1 MRYSLLLVP
10 CLMLSANDVPVMG
23 QSAAPSAAM
32 PKMPVRA
39 AVSQPS
45 EKETTL
51 PVRRVSLYKNG
62 VGFFEQSG
70 QVKGDELV
78 RIDLTTAQLNDV
90 LQSLT
95 AVDLGDGRIAGGG
108 YDAAMPLSLQL
119 NAVAPGLGQD
129 PTVMDFLKAI
139 KGSKV
144 EVRSGGGVSTG
155 RVLNV
160 EVRREPEGKGS
171 VVMVERRYL
180 SLITDGGGLRSIAL
194 TPSVEVRLLG
204 PEKQEI
210 GHYLQLLAM
219 SHNPALRHL
228 LLEDRGTGERELHVS
243 YISAVPAWKSSYRIL
258 FSDKAKDAVSTAT
271 DSKDAA
277 VKPVQTATLQGWA
290 VVDNTSGTDWDDVA
304 LTLVSGAPSSFIQ
317 QISRPLDIQ
326 RPEIGMPMQEI
337 PANAP
342 RGLMGAMADPI
353 GASEAESVPVNAGAI
368 GGGGVQVHR
377 TAQPEVRAVSAAAP
391 AQGAKPVS
399 MDSGYEAAA
408 ERSLAPQT
416 TQVDMDDLFEYK
428 LSKPITIRK
437 GESATIP
444 ILQTEVEADRVTVW
458 NADGLKRP
466 MRALWL
472 KNLSNLTLDLGS
484 FSIVENGLFGG
495 QGQID
500 LLHPNQREMVRYAA
514 DEAMTVN
521 YVDTKNL
528 PTVVRRIA
536 VSKGVMA
543 VHRRDYIS
551 VNYVIQNAGANA
563 RTVVI
568 ERARDKTM
576 DLSADTPAAE
586 RTDDLDRFV
595 VQAAANA
602 TTRFRV
608 LESHTHPTHYDLAKI
623 KADDLAGIIRESN
636 NNEKV
641 VATLQPLLDEKRRL
655 AEVDKKLE
663 ADQRAMDEVKLEEK
677 RIRDN
682 IEPLKGSPEEQALST
697 RYAEQMNV
705 QEDKMAALQ
714 KDREALREQ
723 RGANEKQVAAQ
734 VGTLTMNAILAVL

>member
-1 MRYSLLLVP
+1 
-10 CLMLSANDVPVMG
+10 
-23 QSAAPSAAM
+23 
-32 PKMPVRA
+32 
-39 AVSQPS
+39 
-45 EKETTL
+45 
-51 PVRRVSLYKNG
+51 
-62 VGFFEQSG
+62 
-70 QVKGDELV
+70 
-78 RIDLTTAQLNDV
+78 
-90 LQSLT
+90 
-95 AVDLGDGRIAGGG
+95 
-108 YDAAMPLSLQL
+108 
-119 NAVAPGLGQD
+119 
-129 PTVMDFLKAI
+129 
-139 KGSKV
+139 
-144 EVRSGGGVSTG
+144 
-155 RVLNV
+155 
-160 EVRREPEGKGS
+160 
-171 VVMVERRYL
+171 
-180 SLITDGGGLRSIAL
+180 
-194 TPSVEVRLLG
+194 
-204 PEKQEI
+204 
-210 GHYLQLLAM
+210 
-219 SHNPALRHL
+219 
-228 LLEDRGTGERELHVS
+228 
-243 YISAVPAWKSSYRIL
+243 
-258 FSDKAKDAVSTAT
+258 
-271 DSKDAA
+271 
-277 VKPVQTATLQGWA
+277 
-290 VVDNTSGTDWDDVA
+290 
-304 LTLVSGAPSSFIQ
+304 
-317 QISRPLDIQ
+317 
-326 RPEIGMPMQEI
+326 
-337 PANAP
+337 
-342 RGLMGAMADPI
+342 
-353 GASEAESVPVNAGAI
+353 
-368 GGGGVQVHR
+368 
-377 TAQPEVRAVSAAAP
+377 
-391 AQGAKPVS
+391 
-399 MDSGYEAAA
+399 
-408 ERSLAPQT
+408 
-416 TQVDMDDLFEYK
+416 MDDLFEYK
-428 LSKPITIRK
+428 LSKPISIRRS
-437 GESATIP
+437 ESATIP

-723 RGANEKQVAAQ
+723 RGANEKQVADQ